1 LTVAYA
7 KYHKA
12 DYSAIFWLNSK
23 DEDLLKQSFDRMA
36 KRILKDHPSASP
48 LSSAKE
54 DSNIDEVVNTVKRW
68 LDHPRNTRWLI
79 IYDNYDNPKLRGNT
93 DPTAVDLRRF
103 LPEADHG
110 SIIITTRS
118 SQVKLGHRIKVGK
131 LEDIRDSLDTL
142 SRTSGRANVADGE
155 YCPRWEILH

>member
-93 DPTAVDLRRF
+93 DPVRR
-103 LPEADHG
+103 
-110 SIIITTRS
+110 
-118 SQVKLGHRIKVGK
+118 QVCGK
-131 LEDIRDSLDTL
+131 KMLNCL
-142 SRTSGRANVADGE
+142 SPLNSGKT
-155 YCPRWEILH
+155 I